1 MAPTTGKMP
10 RPDGQDPQTP
20 LTVSEPALAGSAA
33 QFGQPRIAL
42 ALAAIGLVLLLVLFR
57 GTAGSIVQLWSDDS
71 AFSHG
76 FLIVPLAGWL
86 VWQRRHALMA
96 AAPRPCLWA
105 LLPLVAVAAV
115 WLAAQVVSIQV
126 VSQFALVALA
136 DCLLLV
142 MLGAAGFRVLLFP
155 ALFLFAAVPFG
166 QGVTPQLQAWTA
178 NIAVVALRATG
189 MAVFQDGLQIT
200 TPIGDFAVADECSG
214 LRFLTATL
222 TLAILF
228 ASEFYTSWRRRF
240 AFLALALIVPIF
252 ANGLRV
258 FTVILLARTFGIE
271 FAASVDHVVYG
282 WVFLSLVTGFLLLIG
297 WSFREPPAPL
307 APRAGRDG
315 NPFGSREIL
324 IAASAFALLIG
335 TTVAAA
341 ALAHTPGPIA
351 NLDLPSATGPLDAA
365 AIQALP
371 WRPDLP
377 GADAR
382 RFDQDQVEGRP
393 VIRAVAYYAWQR
405 QGAKAASDAANLA
418 PEKWTRLN
426 FGASNVT
433 VDGQS
438 FAAQRLIVADGKRH
452 WLIYS
457 WYWVDDRFTGSA
469 TLTKLLQIRGLL
481 EGRNAGAAIVVA
493 TPFEANED
501 PATAEHAL
509 ALSLERQQGLSRAL
523 AHAGGS

>member
-1 MAPTTGKMP
+1 MP
-10 RPDGQDPQTP
+10 RPERQDAENP
-20 LTVSEPALAGSAA
+20 LTVSEPVPTGSAA
-33 QFGQPRIAL
+33 RFGRSQIAL

-57 GTAGSIVQLWSDDS
+57 GTAGSIVRLWSDDS

-86 VWQRRHALMA
+86 VWQRRHALMV

-115 WLAAQVVSIQV
+115 WLAAQVVSVQV

-166 QGVTPQLQAWTA
+166 QGVTPQLQTWTA
-178 NIAVVALRATG
+178 NIAVVALRFTG

-258 FTVILLARTFGIE
+258 YTVILLARAFGIE

-307 APRAGRDG
+307 AMPAAPHAGRG
-315 NPFGSREIL
+315 GSGFGSRDIL
-324 IAASAFALLIG
+324 IAAGAFALLIG

-341 ALAHTPGPIA
+341 ALAHSPSPTA
-351 NLDLPSATGPLDAA
+351 ALDLPSATGPLDAA

-382 RFDQDQVEGRP
+382 RFDQDLVEGRP

-481 EGRNAGAAIVVA
+481 QGRNAGAAIVVA
-493 TPFEANED
+493 TPFDANED